1 MVGAET
7 GLYANGGLIAPN
19 GSRSNLT
26 PELYKLV
33 RTPAFKEWFGDWEN
47 EPENA
52 SKVVDE
58 NGEPMVVYHGTYV
71 ENPFYIF
78 DFDKADLGFHFGTYE
93 QAKNR
98 SETKLF
104 FKGRKSIVNSFFLNI
119 KTIFESTDI
128 GEWEYPQRYIDMFV
142 SDGLISESDAK
153 KNGFYRLVQREENK
167 QIREYLLNK
176 YGKFGG
182 FVYNNKYEGKGNS
195 FIVLNPNQIKLAD
208 GSNTTFDGNNPDIR
222 YANGGDVK
230 PYDANME
237 GDSAHLIKEEE
248 LSQENIKEAIETLE
262 ILSSTATRKE
272 KQDIKEATEVLKMLF
287 QTN

>member
-1 MVGAET
+1 
-7 GLYANGGLIAPN
+7 
-19 GSRSNLT
+19 
-26 PELYKLV
+26 
-33 RTPAFKEWFGDWEN
+33 
-47 EPENA
+47 
-52 SKVVDE
+52 
-58 NGEPMVVYHGTYV
+58 
-71 ENPFYIF
+71 
-78 DFDKADLGFHFGTYE
+78 
-93 QAKNR
+93 
-98 SETKLF
+98 
-104 FKGRKSIVNSFFLNI
+104 
-119 KTIFESTDI
+119 
-128 GEWEYPQRYIDMFV
+128 
-142 SDGLISESDAK
+142 
-153 KNGFYRLVQREENK
+153 
-167 QIREYLLNK
+167 LNK